1 MFFFFYE
8 IKFCDFNSLTI
19 LPASSFKTLGTSVD
33 NIIPED
39 VLPCCFGKSKTT
51 LVSSSTFLRI
61 TNLFICL
68 ALLPLAAVVKSSHA
82 LAGIS
87 LSNSMVILLVFVTSS
102 LNILFTLFTCL
113 SNSLGN
119 IPLPVP
125 AEPAFLSTNLKISPS
140 SIKNYSSTTPNES
153 D

>member
-19 LPASSFKTLGTSVD
+19 LPAWSFKTLGTSVD

-39 VLPCCFGKSKTT
+39 VFPCCLGKSKTI

-68 ALLPLAAVVKSSHA
+68 ALLPLAAVVKSSQA
-82 LAGIS
+82 LAGMS
-87 LSNSMVILLVFVTSS
+87 LSNSIVILLVLVTSS
-102 LNILFTLFTCL
+102 LNILFTLF
-113 SNSLGN
+113 
-119 IPLPVP
+119 
-125 AEPAFLSTNLKISPS
+125 
-140 SIKNYSSTTPNES
+140 
-153 D
+153 